1 MKLIKFD
8 TGSISATVGNTF
20 PDPWLLLLGV
30 SNLNVIYS
38 YLLLDDLCMHFAS
51 IKWYELERVIL
62 SNPVRLDMNKS

>member
-8 TGSISATVGNTF
+8 TGSISATVGNTV

-30 SNLNVIYS
+30 SNLNATYS
-38 YLLLDDLCMHFAS
+38 YLLLDDLCMHFVS

-62 SNPVRLDMNKS
+62 SNPVSLDMNKS

>member
-20 PDPWLLLLGV
+20 PVPWLLLLGV

-51 IKWYELERVIL
+51 IKWYELGRVIL
-62 SNPVRLDMNKS
+62 SNPVS